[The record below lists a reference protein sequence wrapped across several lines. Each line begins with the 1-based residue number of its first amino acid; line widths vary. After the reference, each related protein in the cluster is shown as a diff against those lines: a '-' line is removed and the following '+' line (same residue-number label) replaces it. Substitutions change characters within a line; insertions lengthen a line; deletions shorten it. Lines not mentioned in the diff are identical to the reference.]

1 MFLVIWKIIEYNL
14 YDDNRLS
21 YFYETQTWNE
31 YSNNKILIENHQ
43 EFKRTLN
50 LCIAFIYA
58 IAELLENFQDRFNI
72 VLSVNDD
79 DFVVKFYCVRDSEG

>member
-1 MFLVIWKIIEYNL
+1 MTTDYLISM
-14 YDDNRLS
+14 RLKLGMNI
-21 YFYETQTWNE
+21 QTIR
-31 YSNNKILIENHQ
+31 YLLKHQ

-79 DFVVKFYCVRDSEG
+79 DFVVKFYCVRGSEG

>member
-1 MFLVIWKIIEYNL
+1 M
-14 YDDNRLS
+14 
-21 YFYETQTWNE
+21 
-31 YSNNKILIENHQ
+31 ILIENHQ

-79 DFVVKFYCVRDSEG
+79 DFVVKFYCVRGSEG